1 MVEENKNVRMM
12 MGDYKVAVRKM
23 AWPMILSML
32 ITMSYNLI
40 DGIWVSVLG
49 AAPLAAVGFVT
60 PLFMVVNG
68 LANGLGAG
76 ASSFIARKIGGKR
89 KDLADLG
96 ASQSFL
102 IGIIIP
108 IIMIPIRND

>member
-1 MVEENKNVRMM
+1 MVGDNKNVKMM
-12 MGDYKVAVRKM
+12 MGDYMVAVRKM

-76 ASSFIARKIGGKR
+76 ASSFI
-89 KDLADLG
+89 
-96 ASQSFL
+96 
-102 IGIIIP
+102 
-108 IIMIPIRND
+108 